1 MTDRDW
7 RWPTSEEWEAVL
19 ALSKNG
25 KLKPI
30 VDLLRAQAPNVH
42 PAIYDILEDLDHWDN
57 STKWIISQTP
67 KVSLPKPKTIGRPE
81 KKHKD
86 PLYLD
91 KLQRLAIKIG
101 QIHVSYLDAKER
113 LPKKTELHEEIDAD
127 ETLSQYLG
135 FRDKKRTARNRMI
148 AEAHQLL
155 MAAGKE

>member
-42 PAIYDILEDLDHWDN
+42 RAIYDVLEDLDHWDN
-57 STKWIISQTP
+57 SMKWIISQTP